1 MLGHDFVSRMIWS
14 AKCISPE
21 PFSNSNS
28 ISVLEIVGGF
38 VVPDTAVLVDDQDA
52 EEQAKFA
59 VTVLLNFSTSE
70 RAGSSDESDEC
81 GSRGETRPVCAMPRS
96 RANLVCT
103 VTPTSGA
110 VQSLRWRNGN
120 A

>member
-1 MLGHDFVSRMIWS
+1 MLGHDFVSRMIWP

-28 ISVLEIVGGF
+28 ISVLKIVGGF

-81 GSRGETRPVCAMPRS
+81 GSRGETTPVCAMPRS

-110 VQSLRWRNGN
+110 VQSLR
-120 A
+120 

>member
-1 MLGHDFVSRMIWS
+1 MIWS

-28 ISVLEIVGGF
+28 ISVLKIVGGF
-38 VVPDTAVLVDDQDA
+38 VVPDKAVLVDDQDA

-81 GSRGETRPVCAMPRS
+81 GSRGETTPVCAMPRS

-103 VTPTSGA
+103 VTRTSGA